1 MAIIGLSKR
10 KTQDER
16 KTDIIHTY
24 TPALYYNRSSAW
36 VFSTEMYPR
45 VMEFDRVHALG
56 DATVLVAVA
65 EWAIVELIPVLVN
78 QGLGM

>member
-1 MAIIGLSKR
+1 
-10 KTQDER
+10 
-16 KTDIIHTY
+16 
-24 TPALYYNRSSAW
+24 
-36 VFSTEMYPR
+36 
-45 VMEFDRVHALG
+45 MEFDRVHALG